1 MNLFSSPKTSVA
13 EVLKTFTQTL
23 ADLDEVATNNNTEA
37 TKQSE
42 IAATATVAAKAASDE
57 AVKASTVRSRLAA
70 IVEVNPATA

>member
-37 TKQSE
+37 AKQSE
-42 IAATATVAAKAASDE
+42 IAATATVAAKVASDE

-70 IVEVNPATA
+70 IVEVPTV